1 MLSDNDLHRYSRQ
14 VIIKEFDEEGQERLL
29 KTKCLIVGA
38 GGLGSP
44 VALYAAAAGFGH
56 IEIYD
61 QDIIE
66 ISNLNRQIAYQD
78 KDKGR
83 NKAESLAEKCININ
97 PNIYV
102 KSHKKNFNK
111 SICINSF
118 DIVFDCKLL
127 KKRSSLWILSSFVSK
142 QIISAG

>member
-1 MLSDNDLHRYSRQ
+1 MLSENDLHRYSRQ

-66 ISNLNRQIAYQD
+66 ISN
-78 KDKGR
+78 
-83 NKAESLAEKCININ
+83 
-97 PNIYV
+97 
-102 KSHKKNFNK
+102 
-111 SICINSF
+111 
-118 DIVFDCKLL
+118 
-127 KKRSSLWILSSFVSK
+127 FVE
-142 QIISAG
+142 I